1 METGMRALA
10 ASALVFGWIV
20 AGTSASATVYVPG
33 KLHNG
38 VYIRPHFLDYP
49 GQAVG
54 GPLLL
59 PPDDAAEKAKDE
71 TPGRI
76 LLEPDTMPP
85 RHQPLPAS

>member
-1 METGMRALA
+1 MRALA

-49 GQAVG
+49 GQTVG

-59 PPDDAAEKAKDE
+59 PPADTAGKAKEE
-71 TPGRI
+71 TPGPT
-76 LLEPDTMPP
+76 LLEPDTLPP
-85 RHQPLPAS
+85 KPGPLPAS